1 MHERQALM
9 ARLAVV
15 GSLTSLCG
23 LGACSKGQSEPN
35 LVFDASGGTSGSGG
49 QGGSTS
55 GGAGSDASAGG
66 DASGSAGTGVGGA
79 SSGDASDAR
88 DSGGSGALDADGSG
102 SMADSGPSADSG
114 GARPDAAADA
124 SGIADA
130 QSGPEAG
137 DASDQCP
144 VVVRESDCDR
154 TQRPIVFVHGTF
166 GSGDNIANVALLFG
180 SNGYC
185 QDRFVAVDYNSLG
198 GNPLAQLDALI
209 GKVLADTGLDK
220 VELMGHSQGTS
231 HCYTYLE
238 DPAHVAKVAH
248 YVHLAG
254 GAKAAPPGGVPTMS
268 VASMGD
274 TLLGDAGVAG
284 AEKTVV
290 FQTQDHFAVASSTAT
305 FVELHKYLRGRDPQY
320 TTLQCGEETV
330 TLSGKAES
338 FADNAPVASGKTEI
352 YELGSAPRDRA
363 MPIATLTATADGSF
377 GPWQAKRLQAYE
389 FKGFDGQGRLI
400 GRQYFAPFKRS
411 DRLLR
416 LLVPSAH
423 LVAAGVTNSVVR
435 DDRHVAVIARQV
447 KGAFRKDL
455 GDSLK
460 INGIEVL
467 SDPIANADTSTVGLF
482 LFDENRNGV
491 TNGGSLLAYA
501 ATPFVKGTDV
511 FMSASPPAFLEMNF
525 NGTVLKIPNWP
536 SASEGL
542 TSVMFP

>member
-1 MHERQALM
+1 MNERQALM

-15 GSLTSLCG
+15 GSLTCLCG
-23 LGACSKGQSEPN
+23 LGACSKDQRDPDP
-35 LVFDASGGTSGSGG
+35 VFDASGGASGSGG
-49 QGGSTS
+49 RGGSTS
-55 GGAGSDASAGG
+55 GQAGSDASATS
-66 DASGSAGTGVGGA
+66 DASDSASTGVGGA

-88 DSGGSGALDADGSG
+88 GSGGSGAPDADASG
-102 SMADSGPSADSG
+102 SMVDTGPSADSG
-114 GARPDAAADA
+114 GAGPEGAADA
-124 SGIADA
+124 SGVADSP
-130 QSGPEAG
+130 SGP
-137 DASDQCP
+137 DASDASGQCP

-185 QDRFVAVDYNSLG
+185 QDRFLSVDYNSLG
-198 GNPLAQLDALI
+198 GNPLAQLEALI
-209 GKVLADTGLDK
+209 DKVLADTGLDK

-231 HCYTYLE
+231 HCYTYLD

-254 GAKAAPPGGVPTMS
+254 GAQAAPPGGVPTMS

-274 TLLGDAGVAG
+274 TLLRDAGVAG

-290 FQTQDHFAVASSTAT
+290 FQTQDHFAVASSTQT
-305 FVELHKYLRGRDPQY
+305 FVELYKYLRGRDPQY
-320 TTLQCGEETV
+320 TTVQCGEETV
-330 TLSGKAES
+330 TLFGRSES

-363 MPIATLTATADGSF
+363 TPVATLTSTADGSL

-416 LLVPSAH
+416 LLVPSSH
-423 LVAAGVTNSVVR
+423 LVAAGVTNSIVR
-435 DDRHVAVIARQV
+435 DDRHVVVIARQV

-460 INGIEVL
+460 INGVEVL

-482 LFDENRNGV
+482 MFDENRNGA

-511 FMSASPPAFLEMNF
+511 FMAASPPAFLEMNF
-525 NGTVLKIPNWP
+525 NGTVMKIPNWP
-536 SASEGL
+536 SVSEGL
-542 TSVMFP
+542 TSIMFP